1 MPEAMG
7 DEAVAVLQRLLR
19 FDTVNPPGR
28 ERPAQEYVAGVLRE
42 AGLDV
47 VLAGPEPERPNL
59 VARLRGAGRGPSLG
73 LLSHVDT
80 VGADPAGWRHDPWS
94 GDLADGCVWGR
105 GALDMKSQT
114 AAEVVAACALARSGR
129 RLAGDVVVICVA
141 DEEVGGTGAEWLCE
155 HRPDLVRCD
164 FLLGEGDGAQ
174 TDVGGQRLYGVSVA
188 DKGVFRFTLTTEGA
202 AGHASIPTIADNAL
216 LKLAPLLQRMAD
228 RRPAWDVT
236 AGARALLG
244 GLGIPLD
251 GDPAAALDAL
261 REYAPAFAPL
271 VEPML
276 RVTLAPTMAAASR
289 EYNVI
294 PAEAQLFVDCRV
306 PPGMEERAVV
316 ARVREVLGD
325 DGYRMEFTETVTGN
339 ESPADSPLMDALR
352 SWVRRTD
359 PEATC
364 LPTVST
370 GYSDSRTFRAAFGD
384 LVAYGFFPHR
394 HMRAQDVAALV
405 HGRDERI
412 DVRDLAL
419 AADCYRSVALD
430 LLGPLSGG
438 P

>member
-1 MPEAMG
+1 MA

-28 ERPAQEYVAGVLRE
+28 ERPAQEYLAALLRD
-42 AGLDV
+42 AGLEI
-47 VLAGPEPERPNL
+47 VLAGPDPERPNL
-59 VARLRGAGRGPSLG
+59 VARLRGSGGGPSLG

-94 GDLADGCVWGR
+94 GELAEGCVWGR

-114 AAEVVAACALARSGR
+114 AAEVVAACTLARSGR
-129 RLAGDVVVICVA
+129 TLAGDVVIICVA

-155 HRPDLVRCD
+155 ERPDLVRCD

-174 TDVGGQRLYGVSVA
+174 TDVGGQRIYGVSVA
-188 DKGVFRFTLTTEGA
+188 DKGVFRFTLTTQGA

-228 RRPAWDVT
+228 LRPSWDVT
-236 AGARALLG
+236 PGARALLD

-251 GDPAAALDAL
+251 GDPGAALEAL
-261 REYAPAFAPL
+261 RGRAPAFAPL

-276 RVTLAPTMAAASR
+276 RVTLAPTMASASR

-294 PAEAQLFVDCRV
+294 PAEAHLFVDCRV
-306 PPGMEERAVV
+306 PPGMEQAAVV
-316 ARVREVLGD
+316 ARVREVLGE
-325 DGYRMEFTETVTGN
+325 DGYGMRFTETVTGN
-339 ESPADSPLMDALR
+339 ESPPHSPLMDALR
-352 SWVRRTD
+352 SWVGRTD
-359 PEATC
+359 PEAAC

-384 LVAYGFFPHR
+384 LVAYGFFPQR

-412 DVRDLAL
+412 DVRDLVL
-419 AADCYRSVALD
+419 ATDCYRSVALD